1 MTIMA
6 TQHSD
11 TQPWWKEPW
20 PWIIMAGPFVA
31 LVGCAITIGLAVKHF
46 SGQAIVDGGV
56 RQGLVVKRLG
66 SDRPQAP
73 MAGASVSGSATQEPA
88 RGQP

>member
-1 MTIMA
+1 MTMA
-6 TQHSD
+6 NQNPD

-66 SDRPQAP
+66 SEPSVMAPAAAGPQA
-73 MAGASVSGSATQEPA
+73 ASTNATPGVQ
-88 RGQP
+88 Q

>member
-1 MTIMA
+1 MTSPQ
-6 TQHSD
+6 TQD

-46 SGQAIVDGGV
+46 SGQAITDGGT
-56 RQGLVVKRLG
+56 RQGLVVKRVG
-66 SDRPQAP
+66 PQAP
-73 MAGASVSGSATQEPA
+73 VVAPKASGTNSVGRTDDPSGAHP
-88 RGQP
+88 

>member
-1 MTIMA
+1 MIMA
-6 TQHSD
+6 NQNPD

-56 RQGLVVKRLG
+56 RQGLVVKRPG
-66 SDRPQAP
+66 SDPAVATP
-73 MAGASVSGSATQEPA
+73 TAAGAQAASTNPTSGA
-88 RGQP
+88 QP